1 MPHMEIISMNTER
14 DPGREQ
20 ETTPAAPRSTT
31 GREEAPRPRPR
42 QTKQRQ
48 LISRML
54 ENQSRFRTA
63 QQLHADLRAA
73 GDSASLATV
82 YRVLQSLAE
91 HGEVDTWRTPGGELA
106 FRHCSP
112 THHHH
117 LICYRCGRTVEID
130 AGPAEQ
136 WASRVAAENG
146 FIHAE
151 HQVEVYG
158 LCPQCAA
165 EIGEGH

>member
-1 MPHMEIISMNTER
+1 MNTER
-14 DPGREQ
+14 DPGPER
-20 ETTPAAPRSTT
+20 ETTPAAPRSTM